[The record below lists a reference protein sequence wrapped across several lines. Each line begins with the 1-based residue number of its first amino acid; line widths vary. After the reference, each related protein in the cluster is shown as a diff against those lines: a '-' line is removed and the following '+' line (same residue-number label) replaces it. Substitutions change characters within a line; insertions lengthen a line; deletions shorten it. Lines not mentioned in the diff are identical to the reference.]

1 MRHCRERMYLKTEF
15 PWHREGAC
23 RITWAVSQHREF
35 VFQGPDENSTHP
47 YADQHFTHLQEA
59 FTLTFSHCGGS
70 IAWRHEFQQRDT
82 LEQSHVPVFILCKV
96 SPRSQSTNL
105 AGTSSQNWFVKSQQQ
120 WACSHLNVSHKPGI
134 PSFSKR
140 EAEWIATLERS
151 GLVSSSSSF
160 CMN

>member
-1 MRHCRERMYLKTEF
+1 MYPKTEF

-23 RITWAVSQHREF
+23 RIIWAVSQHREF

-59 FTLTFSHCGGS
+59 FTLTFSHRGGS

-134 PSFSKR
+134 PSFSKQ
-140 EAEWIATLERS
+140 EAEWISTLERS